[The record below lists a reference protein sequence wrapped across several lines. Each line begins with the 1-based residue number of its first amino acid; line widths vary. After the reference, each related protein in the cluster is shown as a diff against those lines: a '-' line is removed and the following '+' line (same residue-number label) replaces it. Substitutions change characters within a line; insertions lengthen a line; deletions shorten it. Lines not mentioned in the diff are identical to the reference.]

1 MQAEV
6 AKIAGVTRAVYI
18 DIECG
23 TTQHIP
29 LEMVQCLAE
38 FYDVPMTDFLDAFNQ
53 FLCDGQ
59 GKRIRAYRESLG
71 LGKKTFA
78 QKMGISIRC
87 LQEWEND
94 RKVISKKCWERF
106 FEGRA

>member
-6 AKIAGVTRAVYI
+6 AKLAGVTRAVYI

-29 LEMVQCLAE
+29 QEMVQCLST
-38 FYDVPMTDFLDAFNQ
+38 FYGVPMTDFLDEFNQ
-53 FLCDGQ
+53 FLYDGQ
-59 GKRIRAYRESLG
+59 GKRIRAYRESFG
-71 LGKKTFA
+71 LGKKPFGR
-78 QKMGISIRC
+78 KMGIPIRC

-94 RKVISKKCWERF
+94 RKVISIICWERYF
-106 FEGRA
+106 KGRA